1 MTTQQIKQE
10 IVKVLEQ
17 VPDEVLTDILDYLN
31 ELKGKSEDQ
40 VLRIKHFRRILEE
53 DKNLLKRLAQ

>member
-1 MTTQQIKQE
+1 MTTKQIKQE
-10 IVKVLEQ
+10 ITKVLEQ

-40 VLRIKHFRRILEE
+40 VLKVQRFRRILQE
-53 DKNLLKRLAQ
+53 DKSLLKRLAQ